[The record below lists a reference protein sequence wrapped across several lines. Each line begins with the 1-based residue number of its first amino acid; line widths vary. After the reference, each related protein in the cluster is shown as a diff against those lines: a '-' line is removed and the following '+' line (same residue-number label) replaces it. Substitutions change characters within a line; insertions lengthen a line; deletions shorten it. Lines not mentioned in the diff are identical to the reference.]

1 MAAQG
6 SPRNAYRLLATLVRQ
21 KEAEGEKEL
30 SPSMRELIKGLLGQ
44 DETARS
50 FHAVYNLPKEGRK
63 ELAKQQGRNAYYA
76 RDWAQ
81 DQEGIVT
88 FKGFT

>member
-6 SPRNAYRLLATLVRQ
+6 SLRNAYRLPATLLRQ
-21 KEAEGEKEL
+21 EEAEGKKEF

-44 DETARS
+44 DETARC
-50 FHAVYNLPKEGRK
+50 FHTVYNLPKEKRK
-63 ELAKQQGRNAYYA
+63 ELAEQQGGNAYYT

-81 DQEGIVT
+81 DREGIVT
-88 FKGFT
+88 FK